1 MKKHEEAAGQE
12 RRQAVRSHKR
22 EERKKRKL
30 QRNAGRRSGEK
41 GEPSAPPASPRPS
54 ADQRFNALSDRIG
67 RLNSRVRLS
76 LSLRVALNYGW
87 LFIRGLFTHLFLFV
101 LAFMLICAPPM
112 VRQAQAILNARP
124 DFAAAW
130 EENQFQDLGFAL
142 FDQEERLLDSRY
154 PDTIPFTGPGWGLSY
169 DWADGKSILK
179 LSIELSEENET
190 LCLSYDV
197 SERVRMLIYLIL
209 TLAALDLLRMIDL
222 ISSGRAATRRML
234 QPINTIA
241 AIAQTL
247 SANNLS
253 ARINVE
259 GTKNELRDLATV
271 INEMLDRIEVAY
283 NSQKQF
289 VSDASHELRTPIAVI
304 QGYADMLSRW
314 GKDDPA
320 IRDEAI
326 EAILSESVAMKD
338 LVEKLLF
345 LARHDKRTLKLE
357 LAPFEAGEL
366 VEELFRDTQLLTQD
380 HQLVLCS
387 VAPGRLLGDR
397 GVLKQALRIF
407 VDNAIKY
414 TPSGGRIAIGSEVQ
428 GGYYRIY
435 VEDSGM
441 GIAQDEL
448 SRIFDRFY
456 RSDKARGGSVEGHG
470 LGLSIA
476 RIIVLS
482 HGGKI
487 EVASRP
493 GAGSRFTMILP
504 L

>member
-1 MKKHEEAAGQE
+1 MKKHETTRQAKRCPSDPQAEENAQKRRRKAE
-12 RRQAVRSHKR
+12 RR
-22 EERKKRKL
+22 
-30 QRNAGRRSGEK
+30 
-41 GEPSAPPASPRPS
+41 APKSDKATRPS

-67 RLNSRVRLS
+67 RLNSRMRLS
-76 LSLRVALNYGW
+76 LSLRVALNYGG
-87 LFIRGLFTHLFLFV
+87 LFIRGLMSHLFLFV
-101 LAFMLICAPPM
+101 LAYLLLCAPPM
-112 VRQAQAILNARP
+112 VRQAQMLLSARP
-124 DFAAAW
+124 NLADGWTEASHS
-130 EENQFQDLGFAL
+130 DMGFAL
-142 FDQEERLLDSRY
+142 YDESGRLLESRL
-154 PDTIPFTGPGWGLSY
+154 PASLPLSGPGWGLSC
-169 DWADGKSILK
+169 DWTRGQSILK
-179 LSIELSEENET
+179 IDISLSEEGQI

-197 SERVRMLIYLIL
+197 SERIRMMLGL
-209 TLAALDLLRMIDL
+209 TLVLIALDLLRMIGL
-222 ISSGRAATRRML
+222 ISRGRAATLRML
-234 QPINTIA
+234 QPINAIA
-241 AIAQTL
+241 ATAQSL

-253 ARINVE
+253 ARIDLSDIN
-259 GTKNELRDLATV
+259 NELRDLAVV

-314 GKDDPA
+314 GKDDPD

-326 EAILSESVAMKD
+326 EAILSESGAMKD

-357 LAPFEAGEL
+357 LEPFDAAEL
-366 VEELFRDTQLLTQD
+366 VEELYRDTQLLTPQ
-380 HQLVLCS
+380 HHLVLAHA
-387 VAPGRLLGDR
+387 APGRLLGDR

-414 TPSGGRIAIGSEVQ
+414 TPPGGQIVIGSEQQ
-428 GGYYRIY
+428 GRYYRIY

-441 GIAQDEL
+441 GIAQEEL
-448 SRIFDRFY
+448 NRIFDRFY

-493 GAGSRFTMILP
+493 GHGSRFTMILP

>member
-41 GEPSAPPASPRPS
+41 GEPSVPPASPRPS

-234 QPINTIA
+234 QPINTIVG
-241 AIAQTL
+241 QQPQ
-247 SANNLS
+247 
-253 ARINVE
+253 RPHQC
-259 GTKNELRDLATV
+259 GGH
-271 INEMLDRIEVAY
+271 
-283 NSQKQF
+283 Q
-289 VSDASHELRTPIAVI
+289 
-304 QGYADMLSRW
+304 
-314 GKDDPA
+314 
-320 IRDEAI
+320 
-326 EAILSESVAMKD
+326 
-338 LVEKLLF
+338 
-345 LARHDKRTLKLE
+345 KRT
-357 LAPFEAGEL
+357 
-366 VEELFRDTQLLTQD
+366 
-380 HQLVLCS
+380 
-387 VAPGRLLGDR
+387 
-397 GVLKQALRIF
+397 
-407 VDNAIKY
+407 
-414 TPSGGRIAIGSEVQ
+414 
-428 GGYYRIY
+428 
-435 VEDSGM
+435 
-441 GIAQDEL
+441 
-448 SRIFDRFY
+448 
-456 RSDKARGGSVEGHG
+456 ARPGHG
-470 LGLSIA
+470 
-476 RIIVLS
+476 
-482 HGGKI
+482 HQ
-487 EVASRP
+487 
-493 GAGSRFTMILP
+493 
-504 L
+504 